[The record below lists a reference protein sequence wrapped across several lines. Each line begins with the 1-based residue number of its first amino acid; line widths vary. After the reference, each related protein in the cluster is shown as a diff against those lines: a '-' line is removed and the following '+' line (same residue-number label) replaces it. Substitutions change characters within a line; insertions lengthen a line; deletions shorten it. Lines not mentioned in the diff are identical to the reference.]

1 MPTITTTPFPSE
13 SYRPT
18 RVPHSPSLL
27 RIQSTR
33 RGGGCIRDFQQ
44 RPIRKNRMPQDGEDM
59 VVTLMIEQPA
69 REQVRAAN
77 ELRKRALPVS
87 PTSVRCIWLWMN
99 GRQCTGG

>member
-77 ELRKRALPVS
+77 ELRKRTLPVS
-87 PTSVRCIWLWMN
+87 PPASAASGCA
-99 GRQCTGG
+99 